1 MKPAK
6 YNASKRRRVVLEA
19 LQSDLETGMLRQ
31 NCIRTEI
38 PLTPAQV
45 GRITKEINILKAKI

>member
-1 MKPAK
+1 
-6 YNASKRRRVVLEA
+6 
-19 LQSDLETGMLRQ
+19 MLRQ